1 MVGARVRRQQVAY
14 AQGRGLSGRRACAL
28 LSVARSTLGYVSR
41 LIARDA
47 SVLPAMRALA
57 GQYPRYGY
65 RTIRIFLDR
74 QGHVMSADRT
84 YRLWR
89 QERLQVPKRRPRR
102 RVATSRPRPLPP
114 TAMNHVWAYDFVFDT
129 CADGRTLKCLTVI
142 DEFTRECL
150 AIDVAGGIRSGRVIE
165 VLAQLVSVHG
175 APRYLRSDNGPEF
188 VATAILRWLRD
199 AAIETAFIDP
209 GKPWQNGTDESFNG
223 KFRDQHLSLQWFRNR
238 ADAKVSIE
246 QWRCHYNEL
255 RPHSSLGYRTPL
267 EFKASLGSHDDEGR
281 SPAEPAR
288 ADQEERDE
296 QTDQNALTTDPIDAI
311 LQ

>member
-14 AQGRGLSGRRACAL
+14 ARSRGLSGRRACAL
-28 LSVARSTLGYVSR
+28 LSVARSTIGYVSR

-47 SVLPAMRALA
+47 PIVPSMRTLA
-57 GQYPRYGY
+57 AQYPRYGY
-65 RTIRIFLDR
+65 RTIRIFLER
-74 QGHVMSADRT
+74 QGHTVGTDRM

-89 QERLQVPKRRPRR
+89 QEQLQVPKKRPRR
-102 RVATSRPRPLPP
+102 RVATSRPRPLPA
-114 TAMNHVWAYDFVFDT
+114 TAVNHVWAYDFVFDT

-188 VATAILRWLRD
+188 VARAILRWLHT
-199 AAIETAFIDP
+199 AQIETAFIDP
-209 GKPWQNGTDESFNG
+209 GKPWQNGADESFNG

-238 ADAKVSIE
+238 TEAKVSIE
-246 QWRCHYNEL
+246 QWRRHYNEV
-255 RPHSSLGYRTPL
+255 RPHSSLGYLTPAA
-267 EFKASLGSHDDEGR
+267 FKAKHLADVDGGR
-281 SPAEPAR
+281 SPAQTPAR
-288 ADQEERDE
+288 ADMTKNEERR
-296 QTDQNALTTDPIDAI
+296 TGPITAI